1 MFGNVKN
8 EAGLLFNKGNF
19 KLVKKIL
26 KKDEKIAKH
35 NHEDEEIVFTV
46 LKGKMEMYLN
56 ETEKHVL
63 VPGDIL
69 HFDGVNFING
79 SALEDSLIVYS
90 FFSCNEFYCK
100 YQNINIY

>member
-35 NHEDEEIVFTV
+35 NHEDEEIIFTV

-63 VPGDIL
+63 LTVDIL
-69 HFDGVNFING
+69 HFDGVNFINV
-79 SALEDSLIVYS
+79 SS
-90 FFSCNEFYCK
+90 
-100 YQNINIY
+100 

>member
-1 MFGNVKN
+1 MFGNIKN

-35 NHEDEEIVFTV
+35 NHEDEEIIFTV

-63 VPGDIL
+63 VPGDLL
-69 HFDGVNFING
+69 HLDGVNFING
-79 SALEDSLIVYS
+79 SALEDSEVSVTLI
-90 FFSCNEFYCK
+90 K
-100 YQNINIY
+100 K

>member
-35 NHEDEEIVFTV
+35 NHEDEEIIFTV
-46 LKGKMEMYLN
+46 LKN
-56 ETEKHVL
+56 T
-63 VPGDIL
+63 
-69 HFDGVNFING
+69 FD
-79 SALEDSLIVYS
+79 
-90 FFSCNEFYCK
+90 FSNTLRQEL
-100 YQNINIY
+100 

>member
-35 NHEDEEIVFTV
+35 NHEDEEIIFTV

-69 HFDGVNFING
+69 HFDGRNFING
-79 SALEDSLIVYS
+79 SALEDSEVSVTLV
-90 FFSCNEFYCK
+90 K
-100 YQNINIY
+100 K

>member
-35 NHEDEEIVFTV
+35 NHEDEEIIFTV
-46 LKGKMEMYLN
+46 LKGKMEMFLN

-63 VPGDIL
+63 VPGDVL
-69 HFDGVNFING
+69 HFDGINFING
-79 SALEDSLIVYS
+79 SALEDSEVSVTLI
-90 FFSCNEFYCK
+90 K
-100 YQNINIY
+100 K

>member
-69 HFDGVNFING
+69 HSDGVNFING
-79 SALEDSLIVYS
+79 SALEDSEVSVTLI
-90 FFSCNEFYCK
+90 K
-100 YQNINIY
+100 K

>member
-8 EAGLLFNKGNF
+8 DAGLLFTGENF

-35 NHEDEEIVFTV
+35 NHENEEIIFIV
-46 LKGKMEMYLN
+46 LKGKMEMFLN

-69 HFDGVNFING
+69 HFDGRNFING
-79 SALEDSLIVYS
+79 SALEDSEVSVTLV
-90 FFSCNEFYCK
+90 K
-100 YQNINIY
+100 K